1 MTVMSPVRS
10 LFSFEVA
17 LFSSSADLSLF
28 CSPHSLTG
36 SCGSVGEM
44 GER

>member
-1 MTVMSPVRS
+1 MTVMSPVHS

-28 CSPHSLTG
+28 CSPHSPTG